1 MLCEKG
7 DTISNN
13 LFVFGQPGPRFN
25 ENLESIDGRKNRE
38 NKNHR
43 NSPNGI
49 ANTDSKAARQ
59 ERQGAWVTVHGGYF
73 QSKRCICVAALV
85 SPRPLSINAVSPAPP
100 LNQCWGC
107 ELREDFPSGPGGSS
121 SLECVKARRS
131 NSAGPPRI
139 GPNSFLRADK
149 HLQK

>member
-1 MLCEKG
+1 MYVCHNVEATYWYKEVQAVGLHGRYALPMLEVMSGVPTSTDVAEERK
-7 DTISNN
+7 
-13 LFVFGQPGPRFN
+13 LFEQPFSVFGQPGPRFN

-49 ANTDSKAARQ
+49 ANPDSKAARQ
-59 ERQGAWVTVHGGYF
+59 ERQGPWVTVHGGYF
-73 QSKRCICVAALV
+73 QSKFCICVAAL
-85 SPRPLSINAVSPAPP
+85 VSPAPP

-107 ELREDFPSGPGGSS
+107 
-121 SLECVKARRS
+121 AR
-131 NSAGPPRI
+131 
-139 GPNSFLRADK
+139 PNSFLRADK